1 MNQSH
6 IALREMMRTVPTLN
20 LVVGELSGGAPA
32 LFAGTE
38 PIMRCRNTVL
48 GAAYAELIVAA
59 LQSLEALTSPDID
72 PSLAGESN
80 EGNGAGDLDQVTHLI
95 RSVLSLQPELAPKSD
110 LYTKL
115 VRAAVEPFLRST
127 SIAPMLPRH
136 SSNSGTTQI
145 PEFLTWLS
153 QNRGET
159 EPLSLVELTGLATS
173 WMRMNVQ

>member
-6 IALREMMRTVPTLN
+6 NSLREMMKMVPTLN

-38 PIMRCRNTVL
+38 PIMRCRDTVV

-59 LQSLEALTSPDID
+59 LHSLEALTSHNID
-72 PSLAGESN
+72 LSLAGESN
-80 EGNGAGDLDQVTHLI
+80 EANGAADLDQVTKLI
-95 RSVLSLQPELAPKSD
+95 RNVLSLQPELAPKSD

-115 VRAAVEPFLRST
+115 VRAAVEPFLRLT
-127 SIAPMLPRH
+127 SIAPMLPQH
-136 SSNSGTTQI
+136 SSKSGGTQI
-145 PEFLTWLS
+145 PEFLSWLS

-159 EPLSLVELTGLATS
+159 EHLSLVELTGLATS
-173 WMRMNVQ
+173 WMRTNVQ